1 MKKLRTLILAGL
13 VLIAARGPTLRAQTM
28 SDMLEKGIFTEE
40 TVGDLDAA
48 IKIYEQIVAEGAKN
62 RSYAAQAQYRL
73 GMCYLKKGQKDRAVA
88 AFRMLIERFPKQ
100 KEMIVQAHARL
111 TELGQRGP
119 GPILRH
125 VWDVFTLS
133 NIYAGSLSP
142 DGRYVSYV
150 DWRAGNLAVRDL
162 AGGTSRLVTKNVEWA
177 STGGWNEESIISP
190 DNKQIAYHW
199 CDEKSDGFFD
209 LRVIDMDGSN
219 MRILHHDAEVPW
231 ARPFDWSPDG
241 KELLVHFGRRDKLQQ
256 LGF

>member
-73 GMCYLKKGQKDRAVA
+73 GMCYLKKGQKEQAVA
-88 AFRMLIERFPKQ
+88 AFRLLIERFPKQ

-142 DGRYVSYV
+142 DGRYVS
-150 DWRAGNLAVRDL
+150 
-162 AGGTSRLVTKNVEWA
+162 
-177 STGGWNEESIISP
+177 
-190 DNKQIAYHW
+190 
-199 CDEKSDGFFD
+199 
-209 LRVIDMDGSN
+209 
-219 MRILHHDAEVPW
+219 
-231 ARPFDWSPDG
+231 
-241 KELLVHFGRRDKLQQ
+241 
-256 LGF
+256 